1 MVYVS
6 HSHTLFEKLQY
17 VGGVF
22 ALAAIALSVHDS
34 ECLAV
39 WALIAWRQVGVPSTR
54 ERAPVEPLHTPHEP
68 ERCCS

>member
-1 MVYVS
+1 MVLTVTAMVYVS

-39 WALIAWRQVGVPSTR
+39 WASIAW
-54 ERAPVEPLHTPHEP
+54 
-68 ERCCS
+68 